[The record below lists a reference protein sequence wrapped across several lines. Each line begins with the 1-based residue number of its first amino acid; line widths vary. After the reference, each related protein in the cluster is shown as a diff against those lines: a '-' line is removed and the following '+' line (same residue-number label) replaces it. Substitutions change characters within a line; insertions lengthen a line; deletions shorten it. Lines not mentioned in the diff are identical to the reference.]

1 MGGPKSY
8 RVKDITPGQSNGGEY
23 CIRIDVENEKIIL
36 LDKPAY
42 EKRTHFALCEIPA
55 FYLTETLFGFDFDK
69 KKYCF
74 GTVQGNELKA
84 EINALTDNGSKIIA
98 VVATHPFH
106 TLAFPDFYQA
116 YPDPIYI
123 GTPRHI
129 KQIKT
134 IPWSELDVTREEI
147 QKRWAPDIEMRIP
160 SGAEFRAPMPE
171 ASNHFSSVW
180 VYHKES
186 ATVHIDDTV
195 MYFENPSGLLKF
207 AKKHN
212 TMEFHVSLP
221 GPGLY
226 PAPDAPSQFKQWV
239 QGILADWEFDN
250 MVCAHTGVKIG
261 GAKEALRQTLE
272 KAEPIFE
279 KLEKK
284 HKDNTPLGE
293 SEGGDENEPKDCAN
307 YNVDGNEC
315 G

>member
-1 MGGPKSY
+1 LGNNKSSHQDVNKNRITEIGPNFYNIRASFPVFKGFL
-8 RVKDITPGQSNGGEY
+8 DIGTHMSLIRLSNGGF
-23 CIRIDVENEKIIL
+23 IAIDTVP
-36 LDKPAY
+36 LDPHLKQ
-42 EKRTHFALCEIPA
+42 EID
-55 FYLTETLFGFDFDK
+55 T
-69 KKYCF
+69 
-74 GTVQGNELKA
+74 
-84 EINALTDNGSKIIA
+84 LTDNGRNIIA

-106 TLAFPDFYQA
+106 TLAFPDFYA
-116 YPDPIYI
+116 NYSDPIYI

-261 GAKEALRQTLE
+261 GAKEASRQTLE

-279 KLEKK
+279 KLEK
-284 HKDNTPLGE
+284 NTKIIHP
-293 SEGGDENEPKDCAN
+293 
-307 YNVDGNEC
+307 
-315 G
+315 